1 MAKFLKGITGAYS
14 GKVGNVIGSSW
25 RQVDYVRSLPKPSKK
40 PATPDQIAQRAR
52 FAMAVSFLSPITD
65 LVNLGYS
72 DKQQGKCTGYNKALQ
87 HVINNGII
95 GDYPD
100 YALRYEAVVVARG
113 GLSNLIGVA
122 WAEISPKSLEVS
134 WEPEVNRFNAFSD
147 DSVILLMYNIEKSF
161 FNVLES
167 ATREDGSLT
176 FTVPDVYEGD
186 RMVGWVF
193 TGHRNGVKTSGS
205 YYLGEITIS

>member
-14 GKVGNVIGSSW
+14 GKVGNVIGSNW
-25 RQVDYVRSLPKPSKK
+25 RNVDYVRSLPKPSKK
-40 PATPDQIAQRAR
+40 PATADQLAQRAR
-52 FAMAVSFLSPITD
+52 FARAVSFLSPITD

-87 HVINNGII
+87 HLINHGIM
-95 GDYPD
+95 GEYPN
-100 YALRYEAVVVARG
+100 YTLNYEAVVIARG
-113 GLSNLIGVA
+113 SLANLIGVA
-122 WAEISPKSLEVS
+122 WTETSPKNLEVS
-134 WEPEVNRFNAFSD
+134 WVPEVNRFNAFTD
-147 DSVILLMYNIEKSF
+147 DSVILLVYNIEKSF

-167 ATREDGSLT
+167 ATREDGALT

-193 TGHRNGVKTSGS
+193 TGHRDGVKTSGS
-205 YYLGEITIS
+205 FYLGEITIS